1 VFALRIWSFVVLKTA
16 LALLLLLAAAPTFAQ
31 VTYEAQE
38 VGELYQANIG
48 HSTILFNNIGDKP
61 VKILSVTPANADD
74 KVGDFKLP
82 TTVAPRTSVNIP
94 VTVYSGMDS
103 GDSRHNFNVE
113 TDIAN
118 RPRLTVPIHLFAMS
132 VLDDPKPKAD
142 LGTVNTNSA
151 PPVKTVNLSSREVPD
166 FRITRIVEMPD
177 FATAKILPDGHTVSI
192 DGNPAASWGRHD
204 GFVKVALNST
214 VQSQAWIHV
223 TADVHGEVIPSQN
236 PVDMGLFRNAKPSL
250 ELQLRS
256 RDGKPVKLGKISI
269 EDMQAKVIRKACTGV
284 IQGCEQL
291 ELSLTVG
298 PAMGRIHGKLLVDLP
313 DFHRQLPIDVF
324 GWYLPEDVKTRSL
337 EDALQKKSSAEP
349 PPLDLKS
356 ALQNSTQ
363 THSAAPPVDP
373 PGHGPLL
380 KWQVSN
386 ENNIYGY
393 LVYRGDAENGP
404 FLRVNKDIVHVDAG
418 KGDGITSTYAWRDDS
433 ATAGK
438 TYWYYIGMLYR
449 DGTKQQLSGPQ
460 AVKAK

>member
-1 VFALRIWSFVVLKTA
+1 MLKTA
-16 LALLLLLAAAPTFAQ
+16 VAQVLLLFAVPAFAQ
-31 VTYEAQE
+31 VTFEAQDA
-38 VGELYQANIG
+38 GEIYQVNTG

-103 GDSRHNFNVE
+103 GGSRHNFNVE

-142 LGTVNTNSA
+142 LGTVKTNAA
-151 PPVKTVNLSSREVPD
+151 PPVRTVTLSSREVPD
-166 FRITRIVEMPD
+166 FRITRIVETPD
-177 FATAKILPDGHTVSI
+177 FATAQILADGRSVSI
-192 DGNPAASWGRHD
+192 TAKADASWGLHD
-204 GFVKVALNST
+204 GYVKVALNSAA
-214 VQSQAWIHV
+214 QPQAWIDV
-223 TADVHGEVIPSQN
+223 KADVHGEIIPSSN
-236 PVDMGLFRNAKPSL
+236 PVEMGVFHNTKLPFTV
-250 ELQLRS
+250 QLKS
-256 RDGKPVKLGKISI
+256 RDGKPVNLGKVVLDGFHGQVTKESCVGGAVGCAQISV
-269 EDMQAKVIRKACTGV
+269 KVAADQQTGV
-284 IQGCEQL
+284 L
-291 ELSLTVG
+291 
-298 PAMGRIHGKLLVDLP
+298 RGKLLIDLP
-313 DFHRQLPIDVF
+313 DFHRQSVVNIGGLYV
-324 GWYLPEDVKTRSL
+324 PESVKVRSL
-337 EDALQKKSSAEP
+337 DEAMAKNAKSSAEP

-356 ALQNSTQ
+356 ALQKSTE
-363 THSAAPPVDP
+363 AAPPPVADP

-404 FLRVNKDIVHVDAG
+404 FLRVNKDIVRVG
-418 KGDGITSTYAWRDDS
+418 ENKGDGITSTYAWRDES

-438 TYWYYIGMLYR
+438 TYWYYIGMLNR

-460 AVKAK
+460 PVKAK